1 MRRTIRWTLRIGTVL
16 LGLVV
21 LYLAV
26 TAYGVW
32 SASRT
37 DDAAAG
43 GNRSDSDDRTAI
55 VVLGA
60 AQYDGRPS
68 PVLAARLDHAL
79 ELRDDG
85 IGSTIVVTGY
95 KQDDDRFTEA
105 YAGLKYLLTHGVPES
120 DVIVVDDGSNTWE
133 SLSAVNRVLAR
144 QGINDVMLVSNGYHN
159 RRLLGI
165 AGELGLDARVS
176 SVGGSATPRQVV
188 GETARV
194 AVGQLIGYRRLSG
207 LTS

>member
-1 MRRTIRWTLRIGTVL
+1 MRRATRWTVWTTA
-16 LGLVV
+16 VV
-21 LYLAV
+21 VGASVIYLAG

-32 SASRT
+32 SASRS
-37 DDAAAG
+37 DDAQRIGDRYTAG
-43 GNRSDSDDRTAI
+43 DPIAI

-60 AQYDGRPS
+60 AQYDGKPS

-79 ELRDDG
+79 ELRDSG
-85 IGSTIVVTGY
+85 VGSMIVVTGY

-105 YAGLKYLLTHGVPES
+105 YAGLKYLMAHGVPES
-120 DVIVVDDGSNTWE
+120 DVVVVDDGSNTWE
-133 SLSAVNRVLAR
+133 SLSAVNHVLSR
-144 QGINDVMLVSNGYHN
+144 RGVDDVMLVSNGYHN
-159 RRLLGI
+159 RRLLGV
-165 AGELGLDARVS
+165 AGELGLSAGVS
-176 SVGGSATPRQVV
+176 SVGGSATPRQVI

>member
-1 MRRTIRWTLRIGTVL
+1 MRRVLRWTIRIVTLIVGVL
-16 LGLVV
+16 VI
-21 LYLAV
+21 YLAL

-32 SASRT
+32 SASRA
-37 DDAAAG
+37 DDA
-43 GNRSDSDDRTAI
+43 RSTNSGPTSDDPVAI

-68 PVLAARLDHAL
+68 PVLAARLDHAV
-79 ELRDDG
+79 ELRDAG
-85 IGSTIVVTGY
+85 VGSMIVVTGY
-95 KQDDDRFTEA
+95 KQDNDRFTEA
-105 YAGLKYLLTHGVPES
+105 YTGLKYLLAHGVPEA
-120 DVIVVDDGSNTWE
+120 DVVVVDDGSNTWE
-133 SLSAVNRVLAR
+133 SLSAVDHVLSR
-144 QGINDVMLVSNGYHN
+144 RDVDHVMLVSNGYHN

-165 AGELGLDARVS
+165 AGELGLSAGVS

-194 AVGQLIGYRRLSG
+194 AAGQLIGYRRLSG